1 MTIEE
6 AFKKIE
12 IANQKYDDNEEF
24 TEDEIKEIWEIV
36 KYLNNNYEEKKGER
50 NE

>member
-36 KYLNNNYEEKKGER
+36 RYLNNNYEEKKGER